1 MTALIER
8 RNVLIGVDQLKVGRN
23 EEVRAGDLAGTV
35 DRDRGGRLIG
45 GAESSE
51 NQALDVQDD
60 VGDIL
65 DHVRDGRELMLGA
78 IDLDRLDSSALKGR
92 QQNAAQR
99 IAQRVTVAALK
110 RLNGNARRRLVD
122 FIDLNLRPNE
132 FLHVLPPASAAQQDY
147 LE

>member
-1 MTALIER
+1 MSVT
-8 RNVLIGVDQLKVGRN
+8 
-23 EEVRAGDLAGTV
+23 
-35 DRDRGGRLIG
+35 
-45 GAESSE
+45 S
-51 NQALDVQDD
+51 
-60 VGDIL
+60 L

-122 FIDLNLRPNE
+122 FIDLNLR
-132 FLHVLPPASAAQQDY
+132 A
-147 LE
+147 